1 MVNPL
6 LRPLGALFISNLVEG
21 GGGLI
26 EIGGLLE
33 RGHLFNLEKI
43 MVSVLHKKTRI
54 ESGNA
59 QVQEV

>member
-6 LRPLGALFISNLVEG
+6 LRPLGALFISNLVE